1 VWLRSTERLDHVAY
15 STGETGPLWVP
26 FGSHLSLSEPFGKP
40 DYIATRMTPVV
51 VMRYRKKYFLE
62 RGGDQ

>member
-15 STGETGPLWVP
+15 STLSVP